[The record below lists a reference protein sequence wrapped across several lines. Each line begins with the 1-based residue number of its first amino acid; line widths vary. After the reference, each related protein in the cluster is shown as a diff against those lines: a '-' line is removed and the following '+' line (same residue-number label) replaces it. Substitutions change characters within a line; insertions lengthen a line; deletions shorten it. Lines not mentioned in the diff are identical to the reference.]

1 MFEVSLCTAFE
12 WGLYK
17 CSKWAKHTCVVNFK
31 TLDACVVGLNNYNN
45 NNMQFLYS
53 AFPGRS

>member
-1 MFEVSLCTAFE
+1 MAQGNQQIQFER
-12 WGLYK
+12 Y
-17 CSKWAKHTCVVNFK
+17 N
-31 TLDACVVGLNNYNN
+31 NN